1 VRPAFLDLTG
11 HALDPFAGRPWDAP
25 PR

>member
-11 HALDPFAGRPWDAP
+11 HARDPFAGRPWDAP